1 MDVDLPLINSYTN
14 WGQLEEVWLGDV
26 YPASWYDDFPSDVR
40 DVFYHLTELTQQDL
54 DYISRALQQQGIT
67 VCRPVYDR
75 REDFLVN
82 DQLTKPQIC
91 PRDRFAVIGQT
102 LYQGLEDCLPNPW
115 HIHLG
120 RYRANDPNS
129 VQDIPYLGDSVASIN
144 GANIVRAGRD
154 LYLDIVTRSVDKPH
168 IENQL
173 LENLPE
179 IMANYRVH
187 VLRNGGHVDACFSA
201 LRPGLLI
208 TTKYYTDYARTFPG
222 WHKINVLEPEFR
234 RYGYQHQRG
243 NGNWAVPGMPDS
255 VPAFNHHVL
264 QHARDW
270 VGNYTETFF
279 EVNCLVINEHTVFM
293 LGENEA
299 VARELE
305 RWGMTV
311 HWMPFRARTFWDGGL
326 HCITLDIRRKDQ
338 PTDLFPDRAK
348 SFYCQF

>member
-1 MDVDLPLINSYTN
+1 MSLINSYTN

-26 YPASWYDDFPSDVR
+26 YPASWYDDFPSEAR
-40 DVFYHLTELTQQDL
+40 DVFCHLTEITKQDL
-54 DYISRALQQQGIT
+54 DHISRALQKQGIT

-75 REDFLVN
+75 REDFLV
-82 DQLTKPQIC
+82 DGQLTKPAIC
-91 PRDRFAVIGQT
+91 PRDRFAVIGRT
-102 LYQGLEDCLPNPW
+102 LYQGLEDRVPNPW

-129 VQDIPYLGDSVASIN
+129 VKDIPYLGDSVDSIN

-154 LYLDIVTRSVDKPH
+154 LYLDIVTRSVDKQH

-173 LENLPE
+173 QQNLPE
-179 IMANYRVH
+179 LMANYRVH
-187 VLRNGGHVDACFSA
+187 VLRNGGHVDGCFAA

-234 RYGYQHQRG
+234 RHGYQHQRD
-243 NGNWAVPGMPDS
+243 NRNWAVPGMSEP
-255 VPAFNHHVL
+255 VAAFNAHVL
-264 QHARDW
+264 QHALDW

-279 EVNCLVINEHTVFM
+279 EVNCLVINENTVFM

-338 PTDLFPDRAK
+338 PTDLFPDRAE